1 MAFGAHLTSPINVLP
16 GLRVSSSKALS
27 ANTGLS
33 KLHERLVRNPKVC
46 VAHFKY
52 QVSSDINQMGKQIHI
67 RSRASARKAL
77 SFARAV
83 RATLQAE
90 EQSAI
95 MHINETEEYL
105 GLLRE
110 KKALIELRLAEAH
123 DQVGAVREVLDSDG
137 IPEISLSD
145 DEESSS
151 VTSPPTSVTSLPTSP
166 KNFELDSSDMESD
179 AESDTESSVLYYS
192 RHHDNSDNT
201 SSSSGKPSYSPRKHL
216 MMDQARMDDPMIR
229 TTGSEQ

>member
-1 MAFGAHLTSPINVLP
+1 MCYT
-16 GLRVSSSKALS
+16 
-27 ANTGLS
+27 
-33 KLHERLVRNPKVC
+33 
-46 VAHFKY
+46 FKY

-151 VTSPPTSVTSLPTSP
+151 VTSPPTSP
-166 KNFELDSSDMESD
+166 KNVGLDSSDVESD
-179 AESDTESSVLYYS
+179 AESDAESSVLYYL
-192 RHHDNSDNT
+192 RHHDNSDTT

-216 MMDQARMDDPMIR
+216 MMDQARMDDLMIHTER
-229 TTGSEQ
+229 